1 MKHLI
6 IVGAGG
12 TGEDAAEI
20 AKAINQKQPTYEL
33 AGFLDDDPAKKGQ
46 SIGELPVLGP
56 LSDATQY
63 VDAWFIDCLGSPSSF
78 AARQALIERLGV
90 AHGRFETLIHPAAE
104 IAHTSSIGAGSIIYP
119 FVYVGPNATVG
130 QHVIILSQTTVNH
143 HCRIGDYSILT
154 TGSVVSGN
162 VTIGRSVY
170 LGAGCVLRD
179 GIEIGDETLVGMGSV
194 VTRSIAARRIV
205 KGVPA
210 TE

>member
-104 IAHTSSIGAGSIIYP
+104 IAHTSSIGAGSII
-119 FVYVGPNATVG
+119 F
-130 QHVIILSQTTVNH
+130 
-143 HCRIGDYSILT
+143 
-154 TGSVVSGN
+154 
-162 VTIGRSVY
+162 
-170 LGAGCVLRD
+170 
-179 GIEIGDETLVGMGSV
+179 
-194 VTRSIAARRIV
+194 
-205 KGVPA
+205 VPA
-210 TE
+210 NVEHRFHEIEEDLIVLVVFSPAETV